1 MNSYGDPQS
10 ARARARVPGP
20 SAASTP
26 DDDPSGPRPAPDAYR
41 RPAGGRA
48 SVSGSVPRGAAP
60 VGSASVGSA
69 SVGGVSGRV
78 PVGAAPAGRATV
90 GSARVG
96 RPPGEGNTGA
106 YGGRAAVARAAVR
119 PKPSYDE
126 LGDPRP
132 VSGGGGGKDPAK
144 AAKRRKRANILTAA
158 AAVAVILLGAGV
170 VAGTWFFDDVKL
182 EVPKAEDQVTQILA
196 SDGKKQ
202 LATIGEQNRSLVPYQ
217 QINPIIGQAV
227 MAAEDK
233 NFRDHHGID
242 MKGII
247 RAAWNNFTGGDT
259 QGASTIT
266 QQYARHAAD
275 LKEISYN
282 RKLREAVIARK
293 MEDNYS
299 KDEILGRYLNSVY
312 FGRGAYGIEAAVK
325 AYFGTNRSS
334 LTKPGEKG
342 AITAAEAAVLAS
354 VIKQPEP
361 TATHKGYDPGN
372 NLDAA
377 KERWNYTLGNMVEKG
392 WLPAAD
398 RPTAYPKYAKF
409 DPEKCR
415 TTCGTDQPTGK
426 IVKYVKQELLAM
438 GIKQEEWIQG
448 GLKITTTIDPDVQ
461 KAAEEAVDAKNAD
474 SPMSKLKSSYKPAL
488 VAVNPDNGRVLAYY
502 GGPNGDGVGWDYAGP
517 NFKDDGSYAGGLRPP
532 GSSFK
537 IYTLLAALSD
547 GYGFDTT
554 WDAEAKKV
562 GGDTINN
569 SSRTNLKCDERRCPL
584 DVATVQSYNFPFY
597 WLADKLGPA
606 KILET
611 AQKAGVQYIENPE
624 KIGSRI
630 DLTKSD
636 PENLKGFGNEVGFG
650 QYAVTVLDHANG
662 VATLANEGKYNKA
675 HFVLSVEKRDQ
686 TGKFKPFKKE
696 KIAEKQVFDP
706 NVVANVNDVLK
717 SIPANNGR
725 ALKNGRP
732 AIGKTGTWEYKDG
745 KSGDNGDAWMVGA
758 TPQIAA
764 AIWVG
769 NYDKKNNPQPI
780 KLAGGGDM
788 TGGSVPGQLWKLF
801 MDLAN
806 KYTDAPQESF
816 PDPSSK
822 ISDPDKK
829 GNGLDPLPPPP
840 QQEDPGCI
848 LGGLICPPGQDN
860 GGNNGQGNGNG
871 NNGNGNGDG
880 NGGVPPDPNQPN
892 GGQPGPTLPA
902 FPGQNDSNDQGGGQN
917 NQEDD

>member
-1 MNSYGDPQS
+1 MNSYGDSQS

-26 DDDPSGPRPAPDAYR
+26 DDDPSGSRPAPDAYR

-48 SVSGSVPRGAAP
+48 SVSGSVPRGAA
-60 VGSASVGSA
+60 SVGSA

-78 PVGAAPAGRATV
+78 PVGTAPAGRASV
-90 GSARVG
+90 GAARVG
-96 RPPGEGNTGA
+96 GPPGEGGTGA
-106 YGGRAAVARAAVR
+106 YGGRTAVARAAVR
-119 PKPSYDE
+119 PKPAYDE

-132 VSGGGGGKDPAK
+132 VSGGGGGGKDPSK
-144 AAKRRKRANILTAA
+144 SAKRRKRANILTAA

-170 VAGTWFFDDVKL
+170 VAGTWFFDDVQL
-182 EVPKAEDQVTQILA
+182 TEPKPESQVTQILA

-217 QINPIIGQAV
+217 QINPVIGEAV

-242 MKGII
+242 MKGIV

-266 QQYARHAAD
+266 QQYARHAAE

-293 MEDNYS
+293 MEDEYS

-325 AYFGTNRSS
+325 AYFGNSRSS
-334 LTKPGEKG
+334 LTPAGQKG
-342 AITAAEAAVLAS
+342 AITPAEAAVLAA

-361 TATHKGYDPGN
+361 SAGHRGYDPQN
-372 NLDAA
+372 NLQAA
-377 KERWNYTLGNMVEKG
+377 QERWQYTLNNMVEKG
-392 WLPAAD
+392 WLGAAEK
-398 RPTAYPKYAKF
+398 PTEYPKFAKF

-415 TTCGTDQPTGK
+415 TTCGTDKPSGK

-438 GIKQEEWIQG
+438 GIKQDEWTKG
-448 GLKITTTIDPDVQ
+448 GLKIVTTINPDVQ
-461 KAAEEAVDAKNAD
+461 KAAEEAVDARND
-474 SPMSKLKSSYKPAL
+474 ESPMSKLKSSYKPAI
-488 VAVNPDNGRVLAYY
+488 VAVDPGNGRVLAYY
-502 GGPNGDGVGWDYAGP
+502 GGPDGDGVSWDFAGP
-517 NFKDDGSYAGGLRPP
+517 NFGENGDYLGGLRPP

-554 WDAEAKKV
+554 WDSKAKKV
-562 GGDTINN
+562 GGDAINN
-569 SSRTNLKCDERRCPL
+569 SSRTKLQCDERRCPL
-584 DVATVQSYNFPFY
+584 DKATIESYNFPFY

-606 KILET
+606 KVLEA
-611 AQKAGVQYIENPE
+611 AQKAGVQYIENPS
-624 KIGSRI
+624 KIGQRI
-630 DLTKSD
+630 DLSKTD
-636 PENLKGFGNEVGFG
+636 PETLKDFGNEIGFG
-650 QYAVTVLDHANG
+650 QYAITVLDHANG

-686 TGKFKPFKKE
+686 TGKFRPFKKE
-696 KIAEKQVFDP
+696 KTTEKQVFDP
-706 NVVANVNDVLK
+706 NVVANLNDVLTK
-717 SIPANNGR
+717 IPGNNGR
-725 ALKNGRP
+725 ALRNGRP

-745 KSGDNGDAWMVGA
+745 ESRENGDAWMVGA
-758 TPQIAA
+758 TRQIAA
-764 AIWVG
+764 AVWVG
-769 NYDKKNNPQPI
+769 NYDKKNNPMPI
-780 KLAGGGDM
+780 KIGDRNM

-806 KYTDAPQESF
+806 KYTEFPQERF
-816 PDPSSK
+816 PGPSSK
-822 ISDPDKK
+822 VGDPNKK

-840 QQEDPGCI
+840 DPEQDRI
-848 LGGLICPPGQDN
+848 LGGQICPPGQ
-860 GGNNGQGNGNG
+860 GGNGPGNGQGPGG
-871 NNGNGNGDG
+871 QGPGGPG
-880 NGGVPPDPNQPN
+880 NGGPNQP
-892 GGQPGPTLPA
+892 GQGQPGTTLPA
-902 FPGQNDSNDQGGGQN
+902 LPGLPPDGTDQGGGQN
-917 NQEDD
+917 GDDD